1 MYTVVPVINQENT
14 FIINDETAHVTFT
27 NGVWTA
33 SFRKPSI
40 HNHAMKQTEEFKNM
54 YDEIN
59 DTINTI
65 KSELSST
72 TIGGLSK
79 TSETVRSFFPETFCE
94 YSEKKVLI
102 TVRCTDLIGTIRNI
116 IRVLEVE
123 VEKNSKMNWLT
134 SKVFKDTDRNK
145 RKTYISIFE
154 KILKTFED
162 CISKLKHSGA
172 LGIIKD
178 IDYELEILYN
188 YIETTLLRS
197 NKLKHII
204 FSTKVISNDRISTNI
219 LAKILIKKLYEKIK
233 HIRDMHI
240 HCIIEKFD
248 KITKDKDPNST
259 LL

>member
-1 MYTVVPVINQENT
+1 MYTVVPVIDQENT
-14 FIINDETAHVTFT
+14 FTINDEMAHVTFT

-33 SFRKPSI
+33 SFRKASI

-54 YDEIN
+54 YDKIN
-59 DTINTI
+59 YTINTI

-94 YSEKKVLI
+94 YKENKYSIRVKCRNLI
-102 TVRCTDLIGTIRNI
+102 ETIRNI

-123 VEKNSKMNWLT
+123 KEKNSAFN
-134 SKVFKDTDRNK
+134 KVKSAMVNDSDPNK

-162 CISKLKHSGA
+162 CISKLNHSGA

-188 YIETTLLRS
+188 YIETTLLPS
-197 NKLKHII
+197 NKLKDIS
-204 FSTKVISNDRISTNI
+204 FSKHVISNDRISTNI

-233 HIRDMHI
+233 NIRDMRI
-240 HCIIEKFD
+240 HSIIEKFD
-248 KITKDKDPNST
+248 KITKGKDPKPK